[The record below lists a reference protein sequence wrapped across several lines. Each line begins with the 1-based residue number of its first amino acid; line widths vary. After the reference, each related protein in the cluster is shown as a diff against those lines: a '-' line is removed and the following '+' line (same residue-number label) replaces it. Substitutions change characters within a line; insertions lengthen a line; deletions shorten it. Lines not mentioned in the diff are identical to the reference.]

1 MKYWNGHIIMEDVEW
16 KDLDGIWDEMLEL
29 FFKETKQYRDEPE
42 SIRVVIEE
50 NKIDLKHNRKPEGFN
65 REGKMRIV
73 VPRSDKKEFYIY
85 RGVYS
90 DDVRLTTEKISRFLA
105 KKGIKHGVE
114 WNDMLLF
121 KIKKRRR

>member
-1 MKYWNGHIIMEDVEW
+1 MKYWNGHIVMDNVDW
-16 KDLDGIWDEMLEL
+16 KDLDGIWDEMLDL
-29 FFKETKQYRDEPE
+29 FFHSTGQFRDNPDM
-42 SIRVVIEE
+42 IRVVIKE
-50 NKIDLKHNRKPEGFN
+50 NQMDIKSNRKPEGYN

-73 VPRSDKKEFYIY
+73 VPLSKKHEFFVY

-90 DDVRLTTEKISRFLA
+90 DDVRLITENISSFLA
-105 KKGIKHGVE
+105 KKEIKHTVD